1 MHPKR
6 AAGAILQVNMPDDN
20 ASDGESP
27 VSCPISLASQHLPR
41 ASSIAAFQAD
51 KDVDGDSSRQATQS
65 PYVPI
70 SQVDASADRAASGGL
85 ASALGVL
92 DAWRI
97 IKECSVIVG
106 MHPDQV
112 RVCICSRAFAG
123 YRANVA
129 EATDKG
135 CT

>member
-1 MHPKR
+1 MHFKP
-6 AAGAILQVNMPDDN
+6 ATGAGLQVNMPDES

-27 VSCPISLASQHLPR
+27 VSCSISLASQHLPR
-41 ASSIAAFQAD
+41 ASSRDAFQAD
-51 KDVDGDSSRQATQS
+51 TDGGSSRQATQS
-65 PYVPI
+65 PHVSI

-85 ASALGVL
+85 ASALEVL

-97 IKECSVIVG
+97 IRDCSVIVG

-112 RVCICSRAFAG
+112 HMCKCSRALVG
-123 YRANVA
+123 YSATVP
-129 EATDKG
+129 EAFDKG